1 MVQKI
6 SQSLLLQTG
15 LCFLVILGL
24 FLTSNI
30 FPASAQQPT
39 GNHLEEKQD
48 SSTPSPSP
56 YPPPALTMAATVAPT
71 ATETQPSTTYERPLI
86 IIASYNASLDA
97 VGPGDQFT
105 LDVKL
110 ANKGQSIANNV
121 VASFTPAELIP
132 LGTGGLIAVGEI
144 APGNHAHI
152 SQELSASYAI
162 WGKTFTSID
171 MNVSYTDDNGTTYTD
186 KFTITLSVYT
196 PSGSGATATPTITPT
211 SAPILRPQLV
221 IGSYSADVPKLQPGI
236 QFNLQINLENMGNS
250 DARRVT
256 MIIGGGSNAGSE
268 ISGTPGAGGTS
279 GGSAELSNF
288 APMGSSNIQ
297 SLGDLTAG
305 GKLTIKQTLIVN
317 VTTNPG
323 AYSMK
328 ISFAYLDERGRNF
341 TDDQVITLLVYSLPQ
356 VEIGFY
362 RETGPVYAG
371 QPSVLPLH
379 VINMGHKS
387 TILGNMQVTAENIQ
401 FTNNNLAVGPLDPGL
416 DFVMDASMT
425 PNQAGPLDLTITV
438 DYIDDFN
445 QPQKISKTLHVDV
458 LEAPSFEPGINNP
471 GKDGTPVETLPAV
484 SETFLQKV
492 WRVVRGLI
500 GLDSGLADQS
510 LPVSPVVNPQG
521 VNGGSSPTVQP
532 VPAGRPLKGP

>member
-221 IGSYSADVPKLQPGI
+221 ISQYAVNVPVLQPGV
-236 QFNLQINLENMGNS
+236 QFNLELTVENLGNA
-250 DARRVT
+250 DAKRVT
-256 MIIGGGSNAGSE
+256 MIFGGGSTSGE
-268 ISGTPGAGGTS
+268 TGGTPAPGGTS
-279 GGSAELSNF
+279 GGGSDLTNF
-288 APMGSSNIQ
+288 APLESSNIQ
-297 SLGDLTAG
+297 ALGDLANGAT
-305 GKLTIKQTLIVN
+305 LTVKQSLIVN
-317 VTTNPG
+317 VSTNPG
-323 AYSMK
+323 AYSAK
-328 ISFAYLDERGRNF
+328 VSFSYLDEHGRNF
-341 TDDQVITLLVYSLPQ
+341 TDDQVITLLVYATPQ
-356 VEIGFY
+356 VGVEFY
-362 RETGPVYAG
+362 RDPGPIYAG
-371 QPSVLPLH
+371 QPSPLPIQI
-379 VINMGHKS
+379 VNQGRKT
-387 TILGNMQVTAENIQ
+387 TILGNMHVSAANAQLLNNII
-401 FTNNNLAVGPLDPGL
+401 LIGALDPGTSFPL
-416 DFVMDASMT
+416 DAVLT
-425 PNQAGPLDLTITV
+425 PNQPGPLDLIITV
-438 DYIDDFN
+438 DYTDDFN
-445 QPQKISKTLHVDV
+445 QPQVITQTLHVEI
-458 LEAPSFEPGINNP
+458 LEVPLPEPGLNAP
-471 GKDGTPVETLPAV
+471 GKDGGQVESTPIVE
-484 SETFLQKV
+484 ETFLQKA
-492 WRVVRGLI
+492 WRLVRGLL
-500 GLDSGLADQS
+500 GLDSGVAAQS
-510 LPVSPVVNPQG
+510 LP
-521 VNGGSSPTVQP
+521 GSQQTVPTDTSGKQAP
-532 VPAGRPLKGP
+532 SIQAVPAGRPLKGP